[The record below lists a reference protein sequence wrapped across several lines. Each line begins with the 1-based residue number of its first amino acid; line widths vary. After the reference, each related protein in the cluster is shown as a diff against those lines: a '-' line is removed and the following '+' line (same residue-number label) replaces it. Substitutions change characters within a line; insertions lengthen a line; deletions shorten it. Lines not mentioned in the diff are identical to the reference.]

1 VGSALVTGAS
11 AGIGESFAYALG
23 REKYNLVLVARRE
36 DRLKAVADEAKRR
49 GAASA
54 TIIQADLSERNA
66 ATMVFERIESQR
78 LTIDLLINN
87 AGFGTRGRFDQL
99 PLGRE
104 IEEID
109 LNVTALVALTRL
121 FLPQMVERRSGTI
134 INVASTAAFQA
145 VPYMATYAATK
156 AFVLSFSQALSS
168 EVAGTGVNVLVLC
181 PGPTRTEF
189 QQVAG
194 TKLVRMPSFA
204 YMDADTVVA
213 QALAAAR
220 RGRSLYINGAINTAM
235 AGAVRLAPRALV
247 NWIAA
252 SMFRPPR

>member
-1 VGSALVTGAS
+1 MGSALITGAS

-36 DRLKAVADEAKRR
+36 DRLKAVAEESIRR

-54 TIIQADLSERNA
+54 TIIQADLSECNA
-66 ATMVFERIESQR
+66 AMMVFERIESQR

-104 IEEID
+104 LEEID
-109 LNVTALVALTRL
+109 LNVAALVALTRL
-121 FLPQMVERRSGTI
+121 FLPQMVERRSGAI

-156 AFVLSFSQALSS
+156 AFVVSFSQALST
-168 EVAGTGVNVLVLC
+168 EIAGTGVNVMALC

-194 TKLVRMPSFA
+194 TKVVRMPSFA

-220 RGRSLYINGAINTAM
+220 RGRSLYVNGAINAAM

-252 SMFRPPR
+252 GMFRPPR